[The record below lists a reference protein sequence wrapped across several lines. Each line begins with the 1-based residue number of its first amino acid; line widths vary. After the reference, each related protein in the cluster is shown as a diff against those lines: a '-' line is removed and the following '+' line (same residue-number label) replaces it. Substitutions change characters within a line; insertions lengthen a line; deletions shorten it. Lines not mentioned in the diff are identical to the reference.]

1 MSKNDPKIKE
11 LLNENKLLREY
22 NNFSEGEKL
31 ILIKFSSNEQNI
43 DYSLIAK
50 NTEKFSNVEAKL
62 YDKYQQLKSENYSF
76 SKDGVNINININ
88 KTLEENKINH
98 NDVIILKK

>member
-1 MSKNDPKIKE
+1 MSK
-11 LLNENKLLREY
+11 
-22 NNFSEGEKL
+22 
-31 ILIKFSSNEQNI
+31 EQNI

-76 SKDGVNINININ
+76 SKDGVNININ